1 MPVIAVKDY
10 QDSGLQAG
18 SSSWPPLGAES
29 GERAPANRL
38 PRVTY
43 PVRVGAHLCS
53 ALLLTAVF
61 IQNPPATPVW
71 LVLAITLVWPHL
83 AYALATRANDVKR
96 TEYRNMAVDSFPP
109 RRLRGADGVQPMV
122 HRRVLRRRQRFEPE
136 HRRHRLALR
145 NLPAVALGMLVGGA
159 IHGFRFQ
166 LELGLWP
173 TIISST
179 ALGLQL
185 IVWGIAMHVQ
195 AGRASRARRA
205 LRQRNEEIEAQARHL
220 EIARREAEVANKAKS
235 AFMANMSHEL
245 RTPLNA
251 VIGYSDLLAEELAD
265 AGGASALAD
274 LARIKQAAQQL
285 LGMINDVLDLSRI
298 DAGSV
303 ELRVDECD
311 VTSLLAALATS
322 ARPLMTTNR
331 NKLSVELQPGLSL
344 IHADAM
350 RLRQVLLILLSNA
363 AKFTRDGQ
371 VRLRARRHG
380 GEVEF
385 EVEDTGIGLS
395 PEQIAGLFQPFVQVD
410 GGSTRSFGGSGLGL
424 AIGRRLSRLM
434 GGELSVTSEPG
445 RGSCFRVRLPVAGPH
460 LGGESA

>member
-1 MPVIAVKDY
+1 MPVIAANDY
-10 QDSGLQAG
+10 QDSALQAE
-18 SSSWPPLGAES
+18 SSWPPLAAAS
-29 GERAPANRL
+29 GERAPARRL
-38 PRVTY
+38 PRLTY

-61 IQNPPATPVW
+61 IPHPPATAVW

-83 AYALATRANDVKR
+83 AYALALRAADVKR
-96 TEYRNMAVDSFPP
+96 TEYRNMAVDSFLLGGYAALTGFNPWCIV
-109 RRLRGADGVQPMV
+109 AFCVGVSGSSLSIGGV
-122 HRRVLRRRQRFEPE
+122 
-136 HRRHRLALR
+136 RLALR
-145 NLPAVALGMLVGGA
+145 NLPAVALGMLAGGA
-159 IHGFRFQ
+159 ILGFRFQ

-185 IVWGIAMHVQ
+185 VVWGIAMHVQ
-195 AGRASRARRA
+195 AGRASKARRA
-205 LRQRNEEIEAQARHL
+205 LRQRNEEIEAQARNL

-303 ELRVDECD
+303 ELRIDECD

-322 ARPLMTTNR
+322 ARPLMTANR
-331 NKLSVELQPGLSL
+331 NQLSVELQPGLSV
-344 IHADAM
+344 IHTDAM

-363 AKFTRDGQ
+363 AKFTRDGK
-371 VRLRARRHG
+371 VRLRARRNG
-380 GEVEF
+380 SEVEF

-434 GGELSVTSEPG
+434 GGDLSVTSEPG
-445 RGSCFRVRLPVAGPH
+445 RGSCFRVCLPAGPRP
-460 LGGESA
+460 GGESA